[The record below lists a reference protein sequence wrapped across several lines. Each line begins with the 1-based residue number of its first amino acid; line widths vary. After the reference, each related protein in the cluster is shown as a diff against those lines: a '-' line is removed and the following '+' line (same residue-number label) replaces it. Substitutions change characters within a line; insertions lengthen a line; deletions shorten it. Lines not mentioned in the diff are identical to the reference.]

1 MGKCSKNYYVAE
13 FRALTLEA
21 EKIKRIGVLADTYV
35 EAIRKATIKCPNDCP
50 WVCTDCTELSVYMY
64 HPLE

>member
-1 MGKCSKNYYVAE
+1 MKKWFVVE
-13 FRALTLEA
+13 FKSLSLEG

-35 EAIRKATIKCPNDCP
+35 EAVRKATIKCPNDCP
-50 WVCTDCTELSVYMY
+50 WVCTDCNELKVYLY